1 MFMNKSFR
9 FLLLAAALM
18 IGSCGLAQAQG
29 RMATVDLV
37 KVFTDY
43 WKTKQSKL
51 ALEESKSEIK
61 KDLEA
66 MQDAHK
72 KLAQDFQK
80 LVADANDQAVS
91 AAEREKRKKAL
102 EPRAKEVQESEG
114 NLKQFY
120 TRSETE
126 LKMKTDRMME
136 TVIKDIK
143 AVVASK
149 ARSGGYAYVV
159 DTSAKSLAQTEVFLY
174 ANGEADLTDAVI
186 KDLNAA
192 APADFDKVGK

>member
-1 MFMNKSFR
+1 MNKSFR